1 MSSSNQRKK
10 ETLLIVNT
18 DDPFTFIVN
27 RRTKYSLQNL
37 KAQIHCSIAQ
47 RYINQPFSHF
57 LKSQLPNTAFFDS
70 DCRAMS
76 CLQEKKKKGQGRGS
90 KNFFPQGASKPTLR
104 QDSSQKLWFVMEK
117 GWKSGRCWEHF
128 MARTAYMGHLR
139 IDDQASLW
147 LSSYCAHLITYWE
160 NSIHHPL
167 PTSSENNATAR
178 SSFPVRADCQEQ

>member
-1 MSSSNQRKK
+1 MIHSHSSLIDAQNIVSKIWRPKYTALLQRG
-10 ETLLIVNT
+10 TSINHSPT
-18 DDPFTFIVN
+18 
-27 RRTKYSLQNL
+27 SLR
-37 KAQIHCSIAQ
+37 ASSQI
-47 RYINQPFSHF
+47 
-57 LKSQLPNTAFFDS
+57 QLFFDS
-70 DCRAMS
+70 DCRAIS
-76 CLQEKKKKGQGRGS
+76 CLQEKKKKGQGRGL